1 MWLSAKRALRDQ
13 RRPNVAQ
20 AFRVRFRITVAQPFR
35 AACTAVCRP
44 KGLRYARPRVILKRT
59 LRGCATFVLSALV
72 AATAHAQ
79 ELVTPV
85 RVGRADAPLTLQ
97 VWAQQ
102 DYSHLAARPAIA
114 SAFTTVFDDWAR
126 AHPGVQLRVSVMPA
140 LELHK
145 AKLQLAAAAGRLPDV
160 ASIDSF
166 WLPLLKDHVQ
176 PLDADWPEADRRD
189 FLPFTIST
197 LSDAAGHVY
206 GLWHE
211 TDCRV
216 LFYRKDLVPSPPGTW
231 DELLDAA
238 SQIAREQKIAGY
250 LYNAGRWEATV
261 FDHLA
266 MFWAQ
271 GGELVDQTGRPIF
284 GEGSNRE
291 AMLRLLGFLRDTIQ
305 RGASPRSVV
314 ANNDYQQLTGAAV
327 AGDVAMF
334 LGGNWQLKDLQAGL
348 SPADF
353 ARWDIAP
360 IPQARAGA
368 RSTGTGG
375 WVWVVFSRDPER
387 RRAAIDFI
395 RDVEAP
401 AHAARISEATGH
413 LPVRRSVYR
422 DFPIFSQDVWYRRFG
437 EMLVDGHARPTV
449 PIYPAI
455 SERLQLAIGS
465 VVSGDKTPDAALD
478 EAWRAVR
485 AEYGRQ
491 QSSHSAVRRSG
502 IDWLAW
508 LPVAIAIAVPLVVVS
523 RGRRAGIGRWLLP
536 SLALVTLVLVYPMLD
551 LVRLSLTDAAVAGSH
566 YTYTLA
572 SYRALVTDGAFYG
585 MVAITAIFVGAS
597 VALQLAVGFAIAWL
611 VDAGRRRHAPGT
623 LAARMAV
630 VSAWVIPGVLA
641 GVLWKILLI
650 ENRSGIV
657 TYYLSRIGAGPLPL
671 ISSPQLALVSV
682 VAANVWRGCAFSMIL
697 LYAGMQRI
705 PRELH
710 EAADLEGAS
719 AWQRLRWLLVP
730 QLAPVIALNLVLIT
744 IASFNTFDL
753 IIPLTG
759 GGPARGTEVISLF
772 MYRLGFFD
780 LEAGRAAAVA
790 VVMLLVN
797 LSLAAVAGR
806 LISSERP

>member
-1 MWLSAKRALRDQ
+1 MPAGI
-13 RRPNVAQ
+13 V
-20 AFRVRFRITVAQPFR
+20 FR
-35 AACTAVCRP
+35 AFA
-44 KGLRYARPRVILKRT
+44 
-59 LRGCATFVLSALV
+59 LSWLWLV
-72 AATAHAQ
+72 AAAGSAQ

-85 RVGRADAPLTLQ
+85 RVGRADAPLTLN

-114 SAFTTVFDDWAR
+114 SAFTIVFDDWAR
-126 AHPGVQLRVSVMPA
+126 AHPDVQLRMSVMPG

-166 WLPLLKDHVQ
+166 WLPLLQRDVQ
-176 PLDADWPEADRRD
+176 PLNAYWPAADRQD
-189 FLPFTIST
+189 FLPFTIQT
-197 LSDAAGHVY
+197 LSDPAGHVY

-216 LFYRKDLVPSPPGTW
+216 LFYRKDLVPSPPRTW
-231 DELLDAA
+231 DELLDTA
-238 SQIAREQKIAGY
+238 SRVARERKVSGY

-271 GGELVDQTGRPIF
+271 GGELVDPGGRPIF
-284 GEGSNRE
+284 GEEPHRR
-291 AMLRLLGFLRDTIQ
+291 AMVRVLGFLRDTIE
-305 RGASPRSVV
+305 RGASPRSVLGH
-314 ANNDYQQLTGAAV
+314 NDYQQLTGAAV

-348 SPADF
+348 PPAEF
-353 ARWDIAP
+353 AKWDIAP
-360 IPQARAGA
+360 IPQADANT

-375 WVWVVFSRDPER
+375 WVWVVFARDPAR
-387 RRAAIDFI
+387 QKAAIEFI
-395 RDVEAP
+395 REVEAP

-413 LPVRRSVYR
+413 LPVRQSVYR
-422 DFPIFSQDVWYRRFG
+422 DFPIFSQDTWYRRFG

-449 PIYPAI
+449 PIYPEI
-455 SERLQLAIGS
+455 SQRLQLAIGS
-465 VVSGDKTPDAALD
+465 VVSGEHTPDQALD
-478 EAWRAVR
+478 EAWRAVL

-491 QSSHSAVRRSG
+491 SASRTTAARGGV
-502 IDWLAW
+502 DALAW
-508 LPVAIAIAVPLVVVS
+508 IPVALAAAFPAVIFW
-523 RGRRAGIGRWLLP
+523 RGRRSADAGAVRWVLP
-536 SLALVTLVLVYPMLD
+536 ALALVTIILIYPMLD
-551 LVRLSLTDAAVAGSH
+551 LLRLSFTDATVAGTNYS
-566 YTYTLA
+566 YTLD
-572 SYRALVTDGAFYG
+572 SYRALLTDGSFYG
-585 MVAITAIFVGAS
+585 MVGVTAIFVAGS
-597 VALQLAVGFAIAWL
+597 VALQLTIGFAIAWL
-611 VDAGRRRHAPGT
+611 IDAARRRRVPGT
-623 LAARMAV
+623 LVARVAV

-650 ENRSGIV
+650 ENRSGIIN
-657 TYYLSRIGAGPLPL
+657 YYLSQAGLGPLPL
-671 ISSPQLALVSV
+671 ISSPTLALASV
-682 VAANVWRGCAFSMIL
+682 VVANVWRGCAFSMIL
-697 LYAGMQRI
+697 LYAGLQRV

-710 EAADLEGAS
+710 EAADLEGVS
-719 AWQRLRWLLVP
+719 AWQRLRWLLIP
-730 QLAPVIALNLVLIT
+730 QMAPVIALNLVLIT

-759 GGPARGTEVISLF
+759 GGPARRTEVISLF

-797 LSLAAVAGR
+797 LALAAVAGR
-806 LISSERP
+806 LIMREASDVRELGAAAR

>member
-1 MWLSAKRALRDQ
+1 VLVVL
-13 RRPNVAQ
+13 
-20 AFRVRFRITVAQPFR
+20 
-35 AACTAVCRP
+35 AAAWTSP
-44 KGLRYARPRVILKRT
+44 
-59 LRGCATFVLSALV
+59 
-72 AATAHAQ
+72 AQ

-85 RVGRADAPLTLQ
+85 RVGRADAPLALR

-114 SAFTTVFDDWAR
+114 DAFTAVFDDWAR
-126 AHPGVQLRVSVMPA
+126 AHPAVQLSVSVMPG
-140 LELHK
+140 LEMHK

-166 WLPLLKDHVQ
+166 WLPLLMNDVQ
-176 PLDADWPEADRRD
+176 PLESSWPEDDRRD
-189 FLPFTIST
+189 FLPFTIQT
-197 LSDAAGHVY
+197 LSDPAGHVL

-216 LFYRKDLVPSPPGTW
+216 LFYRTDLVPVPPRTW
-231 DELLDAA
+231 AELLDTA
-238 SQIAREQKIAGY
+238 SRITRDQHISGY

-271 GGELVDQTGRPIF
+271 GGELVDRDGRPMF
-284 GEGSNRE
+284 GEEPNRR

-305 RGASPRSVV
+305 RGASPRSVLGH
-314 ANNDYQQLTGAAV
+314 NDYQQLTGAAI
-327 AGDVAMF
+327 AGDAAMF
-334 LGGNWQLKDLQAGL
+334 LGGNWQLKDLQTGL
-348 SPADF
+348 AAAEF
-353 ARWDIAP
+353 AKWDIAP
-360 IPQARAGA
+360 IPQADAGT

-375 WVWVVFSRDPER
+375 WVWVVFARDPDR
-387 RRAAIDFI
+387 RRAAIEFI
-395 RDVEAP
+395 RDVESP

-422 DFPIFSQDVWYRRFG
+422 DFPIFSQDMWYRRFG

-455 SERLQLAIGS
+455 SEQLQLAIGS
-465 VVSGDKTPDAALD
+465 VVSGEKAPDQALD
-478 EAWRAVR
+478 EAWAAVTDEYARQRSSRTAAVR
-485 AEYGRQ
+485 TGVDA
-491 QSSHSAVRRSG
+491 
-502 IDWLAW
+502 LAW
-508 LPVAIAIAVPLVVVS
+508 LPVIVAAGFPLAIFW
-523 RGRRAGIGRWLLP
+523 RGRRSNAAVAWWLLP
-536 SLALVTLVLVYPMLD
+536 AIALVTIVLIYPMLD
-551 LVRLSLTDAAVAGSH
+551 LVRLSLTDATVAGTR
-566 YTYTLA
+566 YRYTLS
-572 SYRALVTDGAFYG
+572 SYRALLSDGSFYG
-585 MVAITAIFVGAS
+585 MVGVTTIFVAGS
-597 VALQLAVGFAIAWL
+597 VLLQLVIGFGLAWL
-611 VDAGRRRHAPGT
+611 IDAGRRRRAPGT
-623 LAARMAV
+623 LVARVAV

-650 ENRSGIV
+650 ENRSGIIN
-657 TYYLSRIGAGPLPL
+657 YYLSQAGIGPLPL
-671 ISSPQLALVSV
+671 ISSPTLALASV
-682 VAANVWRGCAFSMIL
+682 VVANVWRGCAFSMIL
-697 LYAGMQRI
+697 LYAGLQRV

-710 EAADLEGAS
+710 EAADLEGVS

-759 GGPARGTEVISLF
+759 GGPARRTEVISLF

-780 LEAGRAAAVA
+780 LQAGRAAAVA

-797 LSLAAVAGR
+797 LALAWIAGR
-806 LISSERP
+806 LIMRDADVPASVEAPAR

>member
-1 MWLSAKRALRDQ
+1 VLI
-13 RRPNVAQ
+13 VAM
-20 AFRVRFRITVAQPFR
+20 
-35 AACTAVCRP
+35 
-44 KGLRYARPRVILKRT
+44 
-59 LRGCATFVLSALV
+59 
-72 AATAHAQ
+72 AATIARAQ

-85 RVGRADAPLTLQ
+85 RVGHADAPLILS

-114 SAFTTVFDDWAR
+114 DAFTVVFDDWAR
-126 AHPGVQLRVSVMPA
+126 AHPGVQLRVSVMPG

-166 WLPLLKDHVQ
+166 WLPLLKDDVQ
-176 PLDADWPEADRRD
+176 PLEAYWPAEDRRD
-189 FLPFTIST
+189 FLPFTIQT
-197 LSDAAGHVY
+197 LADPAGHVY
-206 GLWHE
+206 GMWHE

-216 LFYRKDLVPSPPGTW
+216 LFYRKDLVPTPPRTW
-231 DELLDAA
+231 DELLDTA
-238 SQIAREQKIAGY
+238 SRVAREQRVSGY

-271 GGELVDQTGRPIF
+271 GGELVDRDGRPIF
-284 GEGSNRE
+284 GEAPHRR

-305 RGASPRSVV
+305 RGAAPRSVLG
-314 ANNDYQQLTGAAV
+314 NNDYQQLTGAAV

-334 LGGNWQLKDLQAGL
+334 LGGNWQLKDLEAGL
-348 SPADF
+348 VPAEF
-353 ARWDIAP
+353 AKWDIAP
-360 IPQARAGA
+360 IPQADAGT

-375 WVWVVFSRDPER
+375 WVWVVFARDPAR
-387 RRAAIDFI
+387 QRAAIEFI

-422 DFPIFSQDVWYRRFG
+422 DFPIFSRDQWYRRFG
-437 EMLVDGHARPTV
+437 EMLVDGHARPAV
-449 PIYPAI
+449 PIYPEI
-455 SERLQLAIGS
+455 SQRLQLAIGS
-465 VVSGDKTPDAALD
+465 VVSGEKTPDEALD
-478 EAWRAVR
+478 EAWRAVN
-485 AEYGRQ
+485 AEYARRTMSRTSAA
-491 QSSHSAVRRSG
+491 QSGVDALVWVP
-502 IDWLAW
+502 IVLAIVF
-508 LPVAIAIAVPLVVVS
+508 PVAMFW
-523 RGRRAGIGRWLLP
+523 RGRRSPDAGVVLWLLP
-536 SLALVTLVLVYPMLD
+536 AVALVTIILIYPMLD
-551 LVRLSLTDAAVAGSH
+551 LLRLSLTDATVAGSRYR
-566 YTYTLA
+566 YTFE
-572 SYRALVTDGAFYG
+572 SYRALLADGSFYG
-585 MVAITAIFVGAS
+585 MVGVTAIFIAGS
-597 VALQLAVGFAIAWL
+597 VILQLTIGFAIAWL
-611 VDAGRRRHAPGT
+611 IDAGQRRSVPGT
-623 LAARMAV
+623 LVARVAV

-657 TYYLSRIGAGPLPL
+657 NYYLSQVGAGPLPL
-671 ISSPQLALVSV
+671 ISSPALALASV
-682 VAANVWRGCAFSMIL
+682 VVANVWRGCAFSMIL
-697 LYAGMQRI
+697 LYAGLQRV

-710 EAADLEGAS
+710 EAADLEGVS
-719 AWQRLRWLLVP
+719 AWQRLRWLLIP

-759 GGPARGTEVISLF
+759 GGPARRTEVISLF

-790 VVMLLVN
+790 VVMLTVN
-797 LSLAAVAGR
+797 LTLAWVAGR
-806 LISSERP
+806 LIMRDANGVPALVGPNEQREPGAAAR

>member
-1 MWLSAKRALRDQ
+1 MSPRAEGPYPIFGLPGSRKGYG
-13 RRPNVAQ
+13 PFFLALVIVA
-20 AFRVRFRITVAQPFR
+20 AS
-35 AACTAVCRP
+35 TAVH
-44 KGLRYARPRVILKRT
+44 G
-59 LRGCATFVLSALV
+59 
-72 AATAHAQ
+72 Q
-79 ELVTPV
+79 DLVTPV

-114 SAFTTVFDDWAR
+114 EAFTTVFGDWAR
-126 AHPGVQLRVSVMPA
+126 AHPDIQLRLSVMPA

-176 PLDADWPEADRRD
+176 PLEAHWPESDRRD
-189 FLPFTIST
+189 FLPFTIAT
-197 LSDAAGHVY
+197 LSDPAGHVY

-216 LFYRKDLVPSPPGTW
+216 LFYRKDLVPAPPRSW
-231 DELLDAA
+231 EELLETA
-238 SQIAREQKIAGY
+238 SRVGREHRISGY

-271 GGELVDQTGRPIF
+271 GGELVDADGRPTF
-284 GEGSNRE
+284 GEGPNRG

-305 RGASPRSVV
+305 RGASPRSVL

-348 SPADF
+348 TPADF
-353 ARWDIAP
+353 AKWDIAP
-360 IPQARAGA
+360 IPQADPAT

-375 WVWVVFSRDPER
+375 WVWVVFSRDPDR

-395 RDVEAP
+395 REVEAP

-413 LPVRRSVYR
+413 LPVRQSVYR

-449 PIYPAI
+449 PIYPTI
-455 SERLQLAIGS
+455 SERLQLAIGA
-465 VVSGDKTPDAALD
+465 VVSGEKPPEEALD
-478 EAWRAVR
+478 EAWRAVNEEH
-485 AEYGRQ
+485 ARQ
-491 QSSHSAVRRSG
+491 QSSRSAVRRSG
-502 IDWLAW
+502 IDWLSW
-508 LPVAIAIAVPLVVVS
+508 LPVAIAIVVPIAALR
-523 RGRRAGIGRWLLP
+523 RGAAAGIGRWLLP
-536 SLALVTLVLVYPMLD
+536 AVALVTVILIYPMLD
-551 LVRLSLTDAAVAGSH
+551 LVRLSLTDATVAGTH
-566 YTYTLA
+566 YAYTLD
-572 SYRALVTDGAFYG
+572 SYRALLTDGAFYG
-585 MVAITAIFVGAS
+585 MVAVTAIFVAGS
-597 VALQLAVGFAIAWL
+597 VALQLAIGFAIAWL
-611 VDAGRRRHAPGT
+611 IDAGRRRRAPGT

-650 ENRSGIV
+650 ENRSGI
-657 TYYLSRIGAGPLPL
+657 TNYYLAQLGVGPLPL
-671 ISSPQLALVSV
+671 ISSPTLALISV

-710 EAADLEGAS
+710 EAADLEGVS
-719 AWQRLRWLLVP
+719 AWQRLRWLLIP

-797 LSLAAVAGR
+797 LSLAALAGR
-806 LISSERP
+806 LILREAGGARELEGVAR

>member
-1 MWLSAKRALRDQ
+1 VRA
-13 RRPNVAQ
+13 VA
-20 AFRVRFRITVAQPFR
+20 
-35 AACTAVCRP
+35 AACALLTIASASI
-44 KGLRYARPRVILKRT
+44 AR
-59 LRGCATFVLSALV
+59 
-72 AATAHAQ
+72 AQ

-85 RVGRADAPLTLQ
+85 RVGRADAPLTLS

-114 SAFTTVFDDWAR
+114 DAFTSVFDDWAR
-126 AHPGVQLRVSVMPA
+126 AHPGVQVRVSVMPG
-140 LELHK
+140 LEMHK

-166 WLPLLKDHVQ
+166 WLPLLMNDVQ
-176 PLDADWPEADRRD
+176 PLDAYWPADDRRD
-189 FLPFTIST
+189 FLPFTIQT
-197 LSDAAGHVY
+197 LSDPAGHVL

-216 LFYRKDLVPSPPGTW
+216 LFYRKDLVPTAPRTW
-231 DELLDAA
+231 DELLDTA
-238 SQIAREQKIAGY
+238 SRITRDRHVSGY

-266 MFWAQ
+266 MLWAQ
-271 GGELVDQTGRPIF
+271 GGELVDREGRPIF
-284 GEGSNRE
+284 GEEPNRR

-305 RGASPRSVV
+305 RGASPRSVLGH
-314 ANNDYQQLTGAAV
+314 NDYQQLTGAAM
-327 AGDVAMF
+327 AGDAAMF
-334 LGGNWQLKDLQAGL
+334 LGGNWQLKDLQTGL
-348 SPADF
+348 SPAEF
-353 ARWDIAP
+353 AKWDIAP
-360 IPQARAGA
+360 IPQADAAA

-387 RRAAIDFI
+387 RRAAIEFI
-395 RDVEAP
+395 RDVESP

-422 DFPIFSQDVWYRRFG
+422 DFPIFSQDAWYRRFG

-465 VVSGDKTPDAALD
+465 VVSGEKSPAEALD
-478 EAWRAVR
+478 EAWAAVNT
-485 AEYGRQ
+485 EYARQ
-491 QSSHSAVRRSG
+491 RSSRTAVARSG
-502 IDWLAW
+502 VDAIAW
-508 LPVAIAIAVPLVVVS
+508 LPVIVAAGLPLAIFW
-523 RGRRAGIGRWLLP
+523 RGRRRTDAGATVRPPAPRTAAGKPDATYDVVWWVLP
-536 SLALVTLVLVYPMLD
+536 AIALVTIILIYPMLD
-551 LVRLSLTDAAVAGSH
+551 LIRLSLTDATVAGTR
-566 YTYTLA
+566 YRYTLS
-572 SYRALVTDGAFYG
+572 SYRALLADGSFYG
-585 MVAITAIFVGAS
+585 MVGVTVVFVAGS
-597 VALQLAVGFAIAWL
+597 VLLQLVIGFGIAWL
-611 VDAGRRRHAPGT
+611 IDAGRRRGAPGT
-623 LAARMAV
+623 LVARVAV

-650 ENRSGIV
+650 ENRSGIIN
-657 TYYLSRIGAGPLPL
+657 YYLSKAGIGPLPL
-671 ISSPQLALVSV
+671 ISSPVLALVSV
-682 VAANVWRGCAFSMIL
+682 VVANVWRGCAFSMIL
-697 LYAGMQRI
+697 LYAGMQRV

-710 EAADLEGAS
+710 EAADLEGVS

-759 GGPARGTEVISLF
+759 GGPARRTEVISLF

-780 LEAGRAAAVA
+780 LQAGRAAAVA
-790 VVMLLVN
+790 VAMLLVN
-797 LSLAAVAGR
+797 LALAWIAGR
-806 LISSERP
+806 LIRRDAGASSALEASAR

>member
-1 MWLSAKRALRDQ
+1 VL
-13 RRPNVAQ
+13 
-20 AFRVRFRITVAQPFR
+20 
-35 AACTAVCRP
+35 
-44 KGLRYARPRVILKRT
+44 
-59 LRGCATFVLSALV
+59 FVLV
-72 AATAHAQ
+72 AGTAARGQ
-79 ELVTPV
+79 DLVTPV
-85 RVGRADAPLTLQ
+85 RVGRADAPLTLN

-102 DYSHLAARPAIA
+102 DYSHLAARPTIA
-114 SAFTTVFDDWAR
+114 EAFTAVFDDWAR
-126 AHPGVQLRVSVMPA
+126 AHPGVQLRVSVMPG

-166 WLPLLKDHVQ
+166 WLPLLKHDVQ
-176 PLDADWPEADRRD
+176 PLETYWPAEDRRD
-189 FLPFTIST
+189 FLPFTIET
-197 LSDAAGHVY
+197 LSDPVGHVY
-206 GLWHE
+206 GIWHE

-216 LFYRKDLVPSPPGTW
+216 LFYRKDLVPTPPRTW
-231 DELLDAA
+231 DELLDTA
-238 SQIAREQKIAGY
+238 SRVAREQGVSGY

-271 GGELVDQTGRPIF
+271 GGELVDRDGRPLF
-284 GEGSNRE
+284 GEEPHRR

-305 RGASPRSVV
+305 RGAAPRSVLG
-314 ANNDYQQLTGAAV
+314 NNDYQQLTGAAV

-348 SPADF
+348 APDEF
-353 ARWDIAP
+353 AKWDIAP
-360 IPQARAGA
+360 IPQADAA
-368 RSTGTGG
+368 TRSTGTGG
-375 WVWVVFSRDPER
+375 WVWVVFARDPAR
-387 RRAAIDFI
+387 HRAAIEFI

-422 DFPIFSQDVWYRRFG
+422 DFPIFSQDQWYRRFG

-449 PIYPAI
+449 PIYPVI

-465 VVSGDKTPDAALD
+465 VVSGEKTPDEALD
-478 EAWRAVR
+478 EAWRAVND
-485 AEYGRQ
+485 EYARQ
-491 QSSHSAVRRSG
+491 MMSRTSVAPSG
-502 IDWLAW
+502 VDAIAWVPIVLAIVF
-508 LPVAIAIAVPLVVVS
+508 PVAMFW
-523 RGRRAGIGRWLLP
+523 RGRRSADAGAIQCVLP
-536 SLALVTLVLVYPMLD
+536 AVALVTMILIYPMLD
-551 LVRLSLTDAAVAGSH
+551 LLRLSLTDATVAGSR
-566 YTYTLA
+566 YRYTLE
-572 SYRALVTDGAFYG
+572 SYRALLADGSFYG
-585 MVAITAIFVGAS
+585 MVGVTAVFVAGS
-597 VALQLAVGFAIAWL
+597 VVLQLAIGFAIAWL
-611 VDAGRRRHAPGT
+611 VDAGRRRSVPGT
-623 LAARMAV
+623 LVARVAV

-650 ENRSGIV
+650 ENRSGIIN
-657 TYYLSRIGAGPLPL
+657 YYLSQAGVGPLPL
-671 ISSPQLALVSV
+671 ISSPALALASV
-682 VAANVWRGCAFSMIL
+682 VVANVWRGCAFSMIL
-697 LYAGMQRI
+697 LYAGLQRV

-710 EAADLEGAS
+710 EAADLEGVS

-759 GGPARGTEVISLF
+759 GGPARRTEVISLF

-790 VVMLLVN
+790 VVMLIVN
-797 LSLAAVAGR
+797 LTLAWVAGR
-806 LISSERP
+806 LIMREAREPREPLRAAAR

>member
-1 MWLSAKRALRDQ
+1 MTPPIPIA
-13 RRPNVAQ
+13 
-20 AFRVRFRITVAQPFR
+20 
-35 AACTAVCRP
+35 
-44 KGLRYARPRVILKRT
+44 GLVVL
-59 LRGCATFVLSALV
+59 FVLGAGT
-72 AATAHAQ
+72 AARGQ
-79 ELVTPV
+79 DLVTPV
-85 RVGRADAPLTLQ
+85 RVGRAGAPLTLN

-114 SAFTTVFDDWAR
+114 DAFRVVFDEWAR
-126 AHPGVQLRVSVMPA
+126 AHPAVQLRVSVMPG

-166 WLPLLKDHVQ
+166 WLPLLKNDVQ
-176 PLDADWPEADRRD
+176 PLDAYWPEEDRRD
-189 FLPFTIST
+189 FLPFTIQT
-197 LSDAAGHVY
+197 LSDPAGHVY

-216 LFYRKDLVPSPPGTW
+216 LFYRKDLVPVPPRTW
-231 DELLDAA
+231 DELLDTA
-238 SQIAREQKIAGY
+238 SRVARERRVAGY

-271 GGELVDQTGRPIF
+271 GGELVDRDGRPIF
-284 GEGSNRE
+284 GEEPHRR

-314 ANNDYQQLTGAAV
+314 GNNDYQQLTSAAV

-348 SPADF
+348 APADF
-353 ARWDIAP
+353 AKWDIAP
-360 IPQARAGA
+360 IPQADAGT

-375 WVWVVFSRDPER
+375 WVWVVFARDPAR
-387 RRAAIDFI
+387 QRAAIEFI

-422 DFPIFSQDVWYRRFG
+422 DFPIFSQDQWYRRFG
-437 EMLVDGHARPTV
+437 EMLADGHARPTV
-449 PIYPAI
+449 PIYPEI
-455 SERLQLAIGS
+455 SQRLQLAIGS
-465 VVSGDKTPDAALD
+465 VVSGEKTPDEALD
-478 EAWRAVR
+478 EAWRAVTD
-485 AEYGRQ
+485 EYARQ
-491 QSSHSAVRRSG
+491 TMSRTSVVRRG
-502 IDWLAW
+502 VDALAW
-508 LPVAIAIAVPLVVVS
+508 VPIVLAVVFPVAMFWRRGRSTGAVPWV
-523 RGRRAGIGRWLLP
+523 LP
-536 SLALVTLVLVYPMLD
+536 AVALVTIILIYPMLD
-551 LVRLSLTDAAVAGSH
+551 LLRLSLTDATVAGNRYR
-566 YTYTLA
+566 YTFE
-572 SYRALVTDGAFYG
+572 SYRALLADGSFYG
-585 MVAITAIFVGAS
+585 MVGVTAIFVAGS
-597 VALQLAVGFAIAWL
+597 VVLQLAIGFALAWL
-611 VDAGRRRHAPGT
+611 IDAGRRRRVPGT
-623 LAARMAV
+623 LVARMAV

-657 TYYLSRIGAGPLPL
+657 NYYLSQAGVGPLPL
-671 ISSPQLALVSV
+671 ISSPALALASV
-682 VAANVWRGCAFSMIL
+682 IVANVWRGCAFSMIL
-697 LYAGMQRI
+697 LYAGLQRV

-710 EAADLEGAS
+710 EAADLEGVS
-719 AWQRLRWLLVP
+719 AWQRLRWLLIP

-790 VVMLLVN
+790 VVMLAVN
-797 LSLAAVAGR
+797 LALAWIAGR
-806 LISSERP
+806 LIAREAPRELGAAAP

>member
-1 MWLSAKRALRDQ
+1 MSRRADL
-13 RRPNVAQ
+13 V
-20 AFRVRFRITVAQPFR
+20 
-35 AACTAVCRP
+35 
-44 KGLRYARPRVILKRT
+44 LL
-59 LRGCATFVLSALV
+59 FVL
-72 AATAHAQ
+72 AAGTAGHAQ

-85 RVGRADAPLTLQ
+85 RVGRADAPLTLH

-114 SAFTTVFDDWAR
+114 AAFTTVFDDWAR
-126 AHPGVQLRVSVMPA
+126 AHPDAQLRVSVMPA

-176 PLDADWPEADRRD
+176 PLDAHWPEADRRD

-197 LSDAAGHVY
+197 LSDPAGHVY

-216 LFYRKDLVPSPPGTW
+216 LFYRKDLVPAPPRTW
-231 DELLDAA
+231 DELLDTA
-238 SQIAREQKIAGY
+238 SRVAREQNIAGY

-271 GGELVDQTGRPIF
+271 GGELVDGDGRPTF
-284 GEGSNRE
+284 GEGANRR

-305 RGASPRSVV
+305 RGAAPRSVL

-334 LGGNWQLKDLQAGL
+334 LGGNWQLKDLEAGL

-353 ARWDIAP
+353 AKWDIAP
-360 IPQARAGA
+360 IPQADAGT

-375 WVWVVFSRDPER
+375 WVWVVFARDPER

-413 LPVRRSVYR
+413 LPVRQSVYR
-422 DFPIFSQDVWYRRFG
+422 DFPIFSQDLWYRRFG

-455 SERLQLAIGS
+455 SERLQLAIGA
-465 VVSGDKTPDAALD
+465 VVSGAKTPELALD
-478 EAWRAVR
+478 EAWRAANDEYARQRSSQTATTR
-485 AEYGRQ
+485 A
-491 QSSHSAVRRSG
+491 SV
-502 IDWLAW
+502 DWLAW
-508 LPVAIAIAVPLVVVS
+508 LPVAIAVVVPIAVYR
-523 RGRRAGIGRWLLP
+523 RGQKAGVGGWLLP
-536 SLALVTLVLVYPMLD
+536 ALALVTVILIYPMLD
-551 LVRLSLTDAAVAGSH
+551 LVRLSLSDATVAGTR
-566 YTYTLA
+566 YAYTLE
-572 SYRALVTDGAFYG
+572 SYRALLTDGAFYG
-585 MVAITAIFVGAS
+585 MVGVTAIFVTAS

-611 VDAGRRRHAPGT
+611 VDAGRRRRAPGT

-657 TYYLSRIGAGPLPL
+657 TYYLSRLGIGPLPL
-671 ISSPQLALVSV
+671 ISSPSLALASV
-682 VAANVWRGCAFSMIL
+682 VVANVWRGCAFSMIL

-710 EAADLEGAS
+710 EAADLEGVS

-797 LSLAAVAGR
+797 LSLAAIAGR
-806 LISSERP
+806 LIMRQAGGAHELEGAAR

>member
-1 MWLSAKRALRDQ
+1 VRSTIARVSRSAGLS
-13 RRPNVAQ
+13 
-20 AFRVRFRITVAQPFR
+20 
-35 AACTAVCRP
+35 
-44 KGLRYARPRVILKRT
+44 
-59 LRGCATFVLSALV
+59 GCAASATRFLVVVLLAVV

-114 SAFTTVFDDWAR
+114 AAFTTVFEEWAR

-176 PLDADWPEADRRD
+176 PLEGDWPEAERGD

-197 LSDAAGHVY
+197 LSDPAGHIY

-216 LFYRKDLVPSPPGTW
+216 LFYRKDLVPSPPRTW
-231 DELLDAA
+231 DELLDSA
-238 SQIAREQKIAGY
+238 SRIARDHRIAGY

-271 GGELVDQTGRPIF
+271 GGELVDQAGRPVF

-305 RGASPRSVV
+305 RGASPRSVL
-314 ANNDYQQLTGAAV
+314 ASNDYQQLTGAAV

-360 IPQARAGA
+360 LPQARAGT

-375 WVWVVFSRDPER
+375 WVWVVFARDPER

-422 DFPIFSQDVWYRRFG
+422 DFPIFSQDEWYRRFG

-465 VVSGDKTPDAALD
+465 VVAGDKTPGAALD
-478 EAWRAVR
+478 EAWRAVND
-485 AEYGRQ
+485 EYTRQ
-491 QSSHSAVRRSG
+491 QSSRSAAQRSG

-508 LPVAIAIAVPLVVVS
+508 LPVAIAIAAPLALF
-523 RGRRAGIGRWLLP
+523 RRAGRAGIGHWLLP
-536 SLALVTLVLVYPMLD
+536 ALALVTLILIYPMLD
-551 LVRLSLTDAAVAGSH
+551 LLRLSLTDAAVAGSH
-566 YTYTLA
+566 YAYTLQ

-597 VALQLAVGFAIAWL
+597 VTLQLAVGFAIAW
-611 VDAGRRRHAPGT
+611 VIDAGRRRHAPGT

-671 ISSPQLALVSV
+671 LSSPQLALVSV

-797 LSLAAVAGR
+797 LSLAAIAGR
-806 LISSERP
+806 LISSERL

>member
-1 MWLSAKRALRDQ
+1 MWLSVKRTLRNQ

-20 AFRVRFRITVAQPFR
+20 AFRPANGRR
-35 AACTAVCRP
+35 AA
-44 KGLRYARPRVILKRT
+44 LK
-59 LRGCATFVLSALV
+59 GCATFMLLALSAG
-72 AATAHAQ
+72 TAHAQ
-79 ELVTPV
+79 ALVTPV
-85 RVGRADAPLTLQ
+85 RVGRAGAPLTLQ

-114 SAFTTVFDDWAR
+114 TAFTMVFDDWAR

-176 PLDADWPEADRRD
+176 PLEADWPEADRRD

-197 LSDAAGHVY
+197 LSDAGHVY

-231 DELLDAA
+231 EELLDEA
-238 SQIAREQKIAGY
+238 SRIAREQKIAGY

-271 GGELVDQTGRPIF
+271 GGELVDSNGRPIF
-284 GEGSNRE
+284 GEGANRE
-291 AMLRLLGFLRDTIQ
+291 AMLRLLEFLRDTIQ
-305 RGASPRSVV
+305 RGASPRSVL

-360 IPQARAGA
+360 IPQARAGT

-375 WVWVVFSRDPER
+375 WVWVVFARDPER

-422 DFPIFSQDVWYRRFG
+422 DFPIFSQDAWYRRFG

-465 VVSGDKTPDAALD
+465 VVSGDKTPEAALD
-478 EAWRAVR
+478 EAWRAVN
-485 AEYGRQ
+485 AEHARQ
-491 QSSHSAVRRSG
+491 QSSRSAARRSG

-508 LPVAIAIAVPLVVVS
+508 LPVAIAVAVPLVVLR
-523 RGRRAGIGRWLLP
+523 RGQRAGVGRWLLP
-536 SLALVTLVLVYPMLD
+536 ALALVTLILVYPMLD
-551 LVRLSLTDAAVAGSH
+551 LLRLSLSDATVAGSH
-566 YTYTLA
+566 YAYTLD

-597 VALQLAVGFAIAWL
+597 VALQLTAGFAIAWL
-611 VDAGRRRHAPGT
+611 IDAGRRRRAPGT
-623 LAARMAV
+623 LGARMAV

-657 TYYLSRIGAGPLPL
+657 TYYLSRLGAGPLPL

-705 PRELH
+705 PQELH
-710 EAADLEGAS
+710 EAADLEGVT

-790 VVMLLVN
+790 VVMLIVN
-797 LSLAAVAGR
+797 LSLAAIAGR
-806 LISSERP
+806 LISSERL

>member
-1 MWLSAKRALRDQ
+1 MLQSAKSAWTHQ
-13 RRPNVAQ
+13 RRPFVAQ
-20 AFRVRFRITVAQPFR
+20 AFRPANGRR
-35 AACTAVCRP
+35 AA
-44 KGLRYARPRVILKRT
+44 LK
-59 LRGCATFVLSALV
+59 GCATFNVATGSLGTALLV
-72 AATAHAQ
+72 IAVATAAHGQ
-79 ELVTPV
+79 DLVTPV
-85 RVGRADAPLTLQ
+85 RVGRADAPMTLQ

-102 DYSHLAARPAIA
+102 DYSHVAARPAIA
-114 SAFTTVFDDWAR
+114 GAFTTVFGDWAR
-126 AHPGVQLRVSVMPA
+126 AHPDVQLRVSVMPA

-166 WLPLLKDHVQ
+166 WLPLLKDYVQ
-176 PLDADWPEADRRD
+176 PLDEHWPEADRRD

-197 LSDAAGHVY
+197 LSDPAGHVY

-216 LFYRKDLVPSPPGTW
+216 LFYRKDLVQTPPRTW

-238 SQIAREQKIAGY
+238 SRVAREQKISGY

-271 GGELVDQTGRPIF
+271 GGELVDAGGRPIF
-284 GEGSNRE
+284 GEGPNRR
-291 AMLRLLGFLRDTIQ
+291 AMLRLFAFLRDTIE
-305 RGASPRSVV
+305 RGAAPRSVL

-348 SPADF
+348 PPAEF

-360 IPQARAGA
+360 IPQADAGT

-375 WVWVVFSRDPER
+375 WVWVVFSRDPGR

-413 LPVRRSVYR
+413 LPVRQSVYR
-422 DFPIFSQDVWYRRFG
+422 DFPIFSQDMWYRRFG

-455 SERLQLAIGS
+455 SEHLQLAIGA
-465 VVSGDKTPDAALD
+465 VVSGEKTPEVALD
-478 EAWRAVR
+478 DAWRRVNEEYARQAPSASARTR
-485 AEYGRQ
+485 AG
-491 QSSHSAVRRSG
+491 V
-502 IDWLAW
+502 DWLAW
-508 LPVAIAIAVPLVVVS
+508 IPMLLAVALPLAIVWLGAG
-523 RGRRAGIGRWLLP
+523 RGNWRWLLP
-536 SLALVTLVLVYPMLD
+536 AVALVTVILIYPMLD
-551 LVRLSLTDAAVAGSH
+551 LVRLSLTDAAVAGTH
-566 YTYTLA
+566 YAYTLQ
-572 SYRALVTDGAFYG
+572 SYRALLTDGAFYG
-585 MVAITAIFVGAS
+585 MVAVTAVFVASS
-597 VALQLAVGFAIAWL
+597 VALQITIGFAIAWL
-611 VDAGRRRHAPGT
+611 IDSARRRRVPGT
-623 LAARMAV
+623 LATRVAV

-657 TYYLSRIGAGPLPL
+657 NYYLSQIGLGPLPL
-671 ISSPQLALVSV
+671 ISSPALALASV

-710 EAADLEGAS
+710 EAADLDGVS

-730 QLAPVIALNLVLIT
+730 QLAPVIVLNLILIT

-806 LISSERP
+806 LIVRGAAAPQAPEGATR